1 MRHFQNGWV
10 AVLATAL
17 LVSACTRSIHFP
29 PTEVQNL
36 RPLAGAG
43 RAASPGLGE
52 RLVTGASE
60 TVGLADP
67 DARVVLGNGDE
78 TVLVDAHTELVL
90 HAVRPP
96 RELAF
101 RPATLAF
108 GETELSLDRAGTR
121 RVPYPNITGLELEK
135 FSFGRT
141 ILWTV
146 VIGVTVLLTL
156 SLLVLAAGGGGGGGD
171 DDDIFD

>member
-1 MRHFQNGWV
+1 MRNGWV
-10 AVLATAL
+10 AALAIAL
-17 LVSACTRSIHFP
+17 LASACTRSIHFP

-36 RPLAGAG
+36 RPLADARSAAG
-43 RAASPGLGE
+43 PGLGE
-52 RLVTGASE
+52 QLVTGAGE
-60 TVGLADP
+60 AVGLADP
-67 DARVVLGNGDE
+67 DASVVLGNGDE
-78 TVLVDAHTELVL
+78 TVLVHAHTELVL
-90 HAVRPP
+90 HAARPP

-101 RPATLAF
+101 RPATLSF

-146 VIGVTVLLTL
+146 VIGVTILLTL
-156 SLLVLAAGGGGGGGD
+156 SLIVLAAGGGGGGDG